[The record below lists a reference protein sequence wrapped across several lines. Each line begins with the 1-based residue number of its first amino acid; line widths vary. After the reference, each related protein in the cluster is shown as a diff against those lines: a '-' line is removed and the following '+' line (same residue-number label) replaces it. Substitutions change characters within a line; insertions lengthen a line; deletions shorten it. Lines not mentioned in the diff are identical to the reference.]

1 MATKTAKK
9 GGAGVSS
16 KDVGS
21 IIAQRARANE
31 LSSTDVRNIQKFVA
45 SVEKTLSQF
54 RTSTMQG
61 W

>member
-9 GGAGVSS
+9 AGTGGSS

-21 IIAQRARANE
+21 IIAQRARTNE

-54 RTSTMQG
+54 RTATMQG